1 MKENLANYNQLDDC
15 YQLPQDEERSRH
27 SSQEVTT
34 EEENE
39 LEDKEL
45 GENEEVS
52 EENDEDFSSDL
63 PIAKINTLPN

>member
-15 YQLPQDEERSRH
+15 YQLPQDEEHSQH

-39 LEDKEL
+39 LED
-45 GENEEVS
+45 
-52 EENDEDFSSDL
+52 
-63 PIAKINTLPN
+63 